1 MDDPSIA
8 ARLGRTALDEQAS
21 GAPAPVLTYRLDA
34 APGPKREPRTPSAPL
49 SGPHTDRRP
58 GLGAALGVLTVTAA
72 GAVAGWWVSP
82 RLIGEPDTWVLAGS
96 GVGLIASWLGLRWA
110 HSKS

>member
-8 ARLGRTALDEQAS
+8 ARLGRTALDEHAF
-21 GAPAPVLTYRLDA
+21 GAPPVLTYRVDA
-34 APGPKREPRTPSAPL
+34 ASEPKRTPRAPSA
-49 SGPHTDRRP
+49 RRP
-58 GLGAALGVLTVTAA
+58 APEAERGPGMGAALGVLVVTAA
-72 GAVAGWWVSP
+72 GAVAGWWISP

-110 HSKS
+110 HRKS